1 MPELNPHESDAVL
14 GGQNTAPV
22 NAAILG
28 GLAGAKQRLES
39 ESIVA
44 KIKALK
50 DAIQYGTDGV
60 NLALQ
65 ALADP
70 NDDIKRFVRRLLRS
84 QAGEEG
90 KAALLD
96 REPLSY
102 FTTLSDWRWEIY
114 NPEVG
119 IIDPEN
125 NAYVVQ
131 MTVKLEYEERTANFN
146 PFQYHQSEIIY
157 DLSQFEYLIKDP
169 KICQLQA
176 LIFQINDEFENGDEQ
191 SMFEMALVAI
201 NNARDLLPN
210 LQGLFIGASK
220 ENWPTGYRR
229 SKLSVSDIRPFLE
242 SFPDLEILQVFGR
255 FSDDEYQDEGYTSLD
270 CAGLRHENLKTLIIE
285 TAYLAESNLD
295 QIGGIEL
302 PNLEYFELWLGK
314 LDIARS
320 RISTALAPILYD
332 NASPNLKYLGL
343 CSDEDTDSLIA
354 EILPSSIIDRLA
366 VLDFKMGTMTS
377 KGADYLLNSPDL
389 SNLKYLDVFGNYL
402 PEDAILKLQQ
412 LPCSVNTS
420 NPQNPEHALEHY
432 RIFGKCPGDNSRRW
446 TLHE

>member
-1 MPELNPHESDAVL
+1 MSETNPYQSDAVL
-14 GGQNTAPV
+14 GGQNPPPV

-39 ESIVA
+39 ESTVA
-44 KIKALK
+44 KIQALK
-50 DAIQYGTDGV
+50 DTIQYGTDGII
-60 NLALQ
+60 LALD

-70 NDDIKRFVRRLLRS
+70 NDDVKRFARRLLRT

-90 KAALLD
+90 KAALLE

-102 FTTLSDWRWEIY
+102 FTTLADWRWEIY

-119 IIDPEN
+119 IIDPET

-131 MTVKLEYEERTANFN
+131 MTISLEYEERTGYSDRY
-146 PFQYHQSEIIY
+146 QYRLPKIIY
-157 DLSQFEYLIKDP
+157 DLSQFESLTKDP
-169 KICQLQA
+169 GIGQLQA
-176 LIFQINDEFENGDEQ
+176 LIFQVNDEFESDDEQ
-191 SMFEMALVAI
+191 YMFEMALSAVT
-201 NNARDLLPN
+201 NAHDLLPN
-210 LQGLFIGASK
+210 LRGLFIGDSK
-220 ENWPTGYRR
+220 EKWPTGYRR

-255 FSDDEYQDEGYTSLD
+255 FSDEEYQDEGYTSLK

-302 PNLEYFELWLGK
+302 PNLECFELWLGK
-314 LDIARS
+314 IDIARS
-320 RISTALAPILYD
+320 RITTALKPILYD
-332 NASPNLKYLGL
+332 LASPNLKYLGL

-354 EILPSSIIDRLA
+354 EIMPSTIINRLV
-366 VLDFKMGTMTS
+366 VLDFKMGTMTE
-377 KGADYLLNSPDL
+377 KGADYIINSANL
-389 SNLKYLDVFGNYL
+389 SNLKYLDISGNYL
-402 PEDAILKLQQ
+402 PEAAISKLQQ
-412 LPCSVNTS
+412 LPYQTNTS
-420 NPQNPEHALEHY
+420 NPQNPEYELEHY
-432 RIFGKCPGDNSRRW
+432 SIFGEYPGERSRRW